1 MCPFEGSRFKSRSFT
16 AFQLK
21 TGLNW
26 SQFLGLG
33 DIAPSAQSRMHPLQD
48 VNVKW
53 TIELPVVRLKS
64 LTAIN
69 EVITSVENRS
79 QAVVHRDEAVEDE
92 DGTIRFKAKLTDQHS
107 DSYEDGD
114 DSKTEGLEAPLI
126 RVVDSDGNPIVL
138 GEASD
143 AVDEVD
149 TDEEDFL
156 DIDGGGVADALDRDE
171 RDALRPKDTQG
182 RKATPRRSSRK
193 RDRQS
198 DTVKDAN
205 EELEGMMDDELE
217 IDAYGLNEQKDQE
230 LEEAEAK
237 EVIKYRITTDG
248 YQSYQRVCKIMNA
261 HHKELQPEL
270 HSLFRIWLLTK
281 PNRSKEKQLTVDQ
294 LSLETCNTRTALPK
308 GIIIPYPS
316 GPHWQRLKNDIAYKK
331 ETIKDIPKDELEEE
345 HLHAAMRA
353 YCKQDQSQN
362 PGKILSLCQAIISG
376 QSADATSKPE
386 VEDFLNLLCGP
397 RQHARKTLRRA
408 CKVFKK
414 KRQSIA
420 TQADPAPRSINEAL
434 MGERAEEWLVSI
446 NKEWDGLCE
455 QGVFSHDHTLA
466 DLRKMGIMGKPVPC
480 STALTHKYKDGILEK
495 LKTRICIAGHK
506 GNVTK
511 GIHYSDVFSPSPI
524 QHPSKPDMGR
534 QASLHTG
541 SITRR

>member
-1 MCPFEGSRFKSRSFT
+1 M
-16 AFQLK
+16 
-21 TGLNW
+21 
-26 SQFLGLG
+26 
-33 DIAPSAQSRMHPLQD
+33 
-48 VNVKW
+48 
-53 TIELPVVRLKS
+53 
-64 LTAIN
+64 
-69 EVITSVENRS
+69 
-79 QAVVHRDEAVEDE
+79 VHRDEAVEDE
-92 DGTIRFKAKLTDQHS
+92 DGTIRFKAKAKLTDQHS
-107 DSYEDGD
+107 DSDEDGD
-114 DSKTEGLEAPLI
+114 NSKTESLEAPLI

-156 DIDGGGVADALDRDE
+156 DIDVGGVADALDRDE

-217 IDAYGLNEQKDQE
+217 IDAYGLNEQKDRK
-230 LEEAEAK
+230 LE

-331 ETIKDIPKDELEEE
+331 ETIKDIRKDELEEE
-345 HLHAAMRA
+345 HLRAAMRA

-376 QSADATSKPE
+376 QSTDGRHE
-386 VEDFLNLLCGP
+386 
-397 RQHARKTLRRA
+397 QARSLVQ
-408 CKVFKK
+408 KV
-414 KRQSIA
+414 
-420 TQADPAPRSINEAL
+420 
-434 MGERAEEWLVSI
+434 
-446 NKEWDGLCE
+446 
-455 QGVFSHDHTLA
+455 
-466 DLRKMGIMGKPVPC
+466 
-480 STALTHKYKDGILEK
+480 
-495 LKTRICIAGHK
+495 
-506 GNVTK
+506 
-511 GIHYSDVFSPSPI
+511 
-524 QHPSKPDMGR
+524 
-534 QASLHTG
+534 
-541 SITRR
+541 